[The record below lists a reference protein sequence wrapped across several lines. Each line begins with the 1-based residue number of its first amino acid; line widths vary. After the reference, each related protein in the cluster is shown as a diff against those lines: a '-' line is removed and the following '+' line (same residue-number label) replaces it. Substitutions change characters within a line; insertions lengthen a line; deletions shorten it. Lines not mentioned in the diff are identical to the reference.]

1 MLKENMIV
9 SVVAER
15 RVNEFVPSSYQKIEL
30 VLT

>member
-15 RVNEFVPSSYQKIEL
+15 RVKKIRKQNL
-30 VLT
+30 SKHSRST